1 MAKRK
6 KNESIAEFRK
16 RVSNA
21 EICDTSPPSMD
32 LDVNAPEEGRTI
44 EGLLDLQRDL
54 KRSDNI
60 TVSWRLPQDVLDHA
74 KRVSMQESLNNKDEI
89 HYQKLVLSCFL
100 DRFPMSEE
108 DSAS

>member
-16 RVSNA
+16 RVSNT
-21 EICDTSPPSMD
+21 EICDTSAPPVD
-32 LDVNAPEEGRTI
+32 LDVNAQEEGKTI
-44 EGLLDLQRDL
+44 EGLLDLQRGF

-60 TVSWRLPQDVLDHA
+60 TVSWRLPQDVLDHVKMVA
-74 KRVSMQESLNNKDEI
+74 MEESLKNKDTI
-89 HYQKLVLSCFL
+89 HYQKLVMSCFL

-108 DSAS
+108 R